1 MSQTNRWVFDLPR
14 FAGDVAAFSEALGPE
29 NAAIVLPLAQVDW
42 PDGDSRDEFIAALLG
57 AGVDDGA

>member
-1 MSQTNRWVFDLPR
+1 MPR
-14 FAGDVAAFSEALGPE
+14 FAEDVAAFSEALGPE

-42 PDGDSRDEFIAALLG
+42 PDGDSRDELIAALLG